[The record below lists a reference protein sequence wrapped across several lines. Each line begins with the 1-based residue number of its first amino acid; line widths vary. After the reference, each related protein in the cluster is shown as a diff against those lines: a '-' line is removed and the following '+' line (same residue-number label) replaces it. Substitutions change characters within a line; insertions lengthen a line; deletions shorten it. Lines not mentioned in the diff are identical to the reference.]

1 MVGLGAP
8 PPQSRWV
15 PPTVVHPSAPSCKS
29 PPRAGCVSLCASP
42 NAAASPRR
50 RHGLS
55 SQLVIRDL
63 DLVMPAHARGGGA
76 PAAPRRGLWPL
87 WPRARSA
94 CPRGSCP
101 GLFLSRRSP
110 REAHPRRP
118 LAGHPPIRHPATVR
132 HCYVGRPRGRRVAAA
147 AIADAPVVTPAAAA
161 EAGAPARALRDWR
174 AGWAA
179 RPNVGGRRGSRCG
192 ERSSPPPP
200 PRRLSV
206 YPL

>member
-110 REAHPRRP
+110 REAHPRPPSVTATSAALVADALRQP
-118 LAGHPPIRHPATVR
+118 PSPTHQLSRRLLRRRRVPPPGPCATGGPAGRRGPTWADGGGAGAGRGHPPHHRHVGCPYTHCRYAWPAET
-132 HCYVGRPRGRRVAAA
+132 
-147 AIADAPVVTPAAAA
+147 IATA
-161 EAGAPARALRDWR
+161 
-174 AGWAA
+174 
-179 RPNVGGRRGSRCG
+179 
-192 ERSSPPPP
+192 
-200 PRRLSV
+200 
-206 YPL
+206 